1 MKIKLDLDLKGRA
14 IMSSLLRQEFFRLDE
29 MINSYKGSKES
40 TAFKVLSSNLK
51 IVKDILDQ
59 FDNRR
64 SN

>member
-1 MKIKLDLDLKGRA
+1 MKIQLDLDLKGRA

-29 MINSYKGSKES
+29 MVNSYKGNKES
-40 TAFKVLSSNLK
+40 TAFKVLSSNLE
-51 IVKDILDQ
+51 IVKDILHQ